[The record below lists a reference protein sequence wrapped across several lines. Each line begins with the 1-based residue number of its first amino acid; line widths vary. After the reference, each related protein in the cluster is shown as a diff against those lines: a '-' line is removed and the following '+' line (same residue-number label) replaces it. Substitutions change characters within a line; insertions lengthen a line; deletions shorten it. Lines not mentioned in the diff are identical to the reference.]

1 MAKWNTGIIDFRS
14 MPEWRPPIFALLC
27 AIIFGALLKY
37 MLRPFSPDC
46 NTYIF
51 VLIQA
56 ATVCVSYWRREIG
69 FFCASVENNK
79 YGVCY
84 DVIIR
89 ASEFMTF
96 WAKLPFENGA
106 TRLSW
111 DSSGTALTLP
121 HFRLIVLPRTKTQ
134 SKSVSVSQMERVG
147 ARMLDG
153 GRESFPFVCAV
164 QSKKGRGNGRSDNP
178 IDLES
183 CRIWLGPVLPNGTQ
197 VFLSACLYSQGVFA
211 LLHDWMKPVF
221 RLGRTTE
228 RDIVQELCESR
239 GGRPGLSV
247 LTSLLVSVE
256 VKLYWTMLRHW
267 SQLVPNMSTDIWGH

>member
-1 MAKWNTGIIDFRS
+1 MQWPAKHVWHVNECNADYLWNRYDAHRNAVVFEETAKWNTGIIDFRS

-27 AIIFGALLKY
+27 AIMFGALLKY

-111 DSSGTALTLP
+111 DSSGTALTNIKTLP
-121 HFRLIVLPRTKTQ
+121 HFRMTDLSRMKTQ
-134 SKSVSVSQMERVG
+134 PKSVSVTQMERAW
-147 ARMLDG
+147 ARVLGEPGWRGEGRRRG
-153 GRESFPFVCAV
+153 GISVRVRCAI
-164 QSKKGRGNGRSDNP
+164 KKGA
-178 IDLES
+178 
-183 CRIWLGPVLPNGTQ
+183 W
-197 VFLSACLYSQGVFA
+197 
-211 LLHDWMKPVF
+211 K
-221 RLGRTTE
+221 RTI
-228 RDIVQELCESR
+228 R
-239 GGRPGLSV
+239 
-247 LTSLLVSVE
+247 
-256 VKLYWTMLRHW
+256 
-267 SQLVPNMSTDIWGH
+267 

>member
-1 MAKWNTGIIDFRS
+1 

-27 AIIFGALLKY
+27 AIMFGALLKY

-51 VLIQA
+51 VLVQA

-111 DSSGTALTLP
+111 DSSGTAMTNVKTLP
-121 HFRLIVLPRTKTQ
+121 HFRMTDLSRMKTQ
-134 SKSVSVSQMERVG
+134 PKSVSVTQMERAW
-147 ARMLDG
+147 ARVLGEPG
-153 GRESFPFVCAV
+153 GGEAAGRYFRSCALCN
-164 QSKKGRGNGRSDNP
+164 QKRGVETD
-178 IDLES
+178 DQK
-183 CRIWLGPVLPNGTQ
+183 TQ
-197 VFLSACLYSQGVFA
+197 
-211 LLHDWMKPVF
+211 
-221 RLGRTTE
+221 
-228 RDIVQELCESR
+228 
-239 GGRPGLSV
+239 
-247 LTSLLVSVE
+247 
-256 VKLYWTMLRHW
+256 
-267 SQLVPNMSTDIWGH
+267 